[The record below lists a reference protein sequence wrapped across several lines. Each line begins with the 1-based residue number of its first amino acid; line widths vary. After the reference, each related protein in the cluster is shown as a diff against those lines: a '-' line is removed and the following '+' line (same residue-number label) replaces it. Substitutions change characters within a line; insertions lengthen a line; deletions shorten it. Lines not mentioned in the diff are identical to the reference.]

1 MSKKIIIGITI
12 VVAVVLLLVLV
23 LIGIKYIVKEDTKKL
38 EITKEINA
46 GIPFKWEYTIED
58 SSIVKC
64 SKVYVLKDENTNGKV
79 GAPVYKNY
87 VFKGLKEGKTTVIF
101 KFVSITDEDYPS
113 EEEKYNIRVDK
124 DLNISLVAIDEK

>member
-12 VVAVVLLLVLV
+12 VVAVVLLLILV

-87 VFKGLKEGKTTVIF
+87 VFKGLKEGKTTIIF

-124 DLNISLVAIDEK
+124 DLNILLVAIDEK

>member
-12 VVAVVLLLVLV
+12 VVAVVLLLILV

-79 GAPVYKNY
+79 GAPIYKNY

>member
-12 VVAVVLLLVLV
+12 VVAVVLLLILV
-23 LIGIKYIVKEDTKKL
+23 LIGIIYIVKEDTKKL

-64 SKVYVLKDENTNGKV
+64 SKVYILKDENTNGKV

-101 KFVSITDEDYPS
+101 KLVSITDEDYPS

>member
-12 VVAVVLLLVLV
+12 VVAVVLLLILV

-46 GIPFKWEYTIED
+46 GIPFKWEYKIED

>member
-12 VVAVVLLLVLV
+12 VVAVVLLLILV
-23 LIGIKYIVKEDTKKL
+23 LIGIKYIAKEDTKKL

-101 KFVSITDEDYPS
+101 KLVSITDEDYPS

>member
-12 VVAVVLLLVLV
+12 VVAIVLLLILV

-101 KFVSITDEDYPS
+101 KLVSITDEDYPS

>member
-12 VVAVVLLLVLV
+12 VVAVVLLLILV

-64 SKVYVLKDENTNGKV
+64 SKVYILKDENTNGKV

-101 KFVSITDEDYPS
+101 KLVSITDEDYPS

>member
-12 VVAVVLLLVLV
+12 VVAVVFLLILV

-64 SKVYVLKDENTNGKV
+64 SKVYILKDENTNGKV

>member
-12 VVAVVLLLVLV
+12 VVAVVLLLILV

-113 EEEKYNIRVDK
+113 SEEKYNIRVDK

>member
-12 VVAVVLLLVLV
+12 VVAVVLLLILV

-46 GIPFKWEYTIED
+46 GIPFKWEYVIED
-58 SSIVKC
+58 ESIVKLEK
-64 SKVYVLKDENTNGKV
+64 SYVLRDDNKNGMV
-79 GAPVYKNY
+79 GASVYTNY

>member
-12 VVAVVLLLVLV
+12 VVAVVLLLILV

-101 KFVSITDEDYPS
+101 KLVSITDEDYPS

>member
-12 VVAVVLLLVLV
+12 VVAAVLLLILV
-23 LIGIKYIVKEDTKKL
+23 LIGIKYIVKEDAKKL

-87 VFKGLKEGKTTVIF
+87 VFKGLKEGTTTVIF

>member
-12 VVAVVLLLVLV
+12 VVAVVLLLILV